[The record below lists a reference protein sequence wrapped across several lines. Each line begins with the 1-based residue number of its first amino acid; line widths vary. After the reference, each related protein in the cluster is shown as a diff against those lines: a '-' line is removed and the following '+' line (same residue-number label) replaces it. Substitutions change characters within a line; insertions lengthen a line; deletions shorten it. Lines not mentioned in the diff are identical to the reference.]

1 VITVKDTKNP
11 VFANVPANVT
21 IQCNGTAPTGPNPSA
36 SDNCDTNVTISFVET
51 LNTLNAC
58 SKVIKRTWTA
68 TDNCGNT
75 ATTSQTISITD
86 NQAPI
91 IVAPANITVECSA
104 VPQPIVPSATDNCD
118 NFSVSIDFTQVKV
131 NGLCAASY
139 TLNRTWTATDK
150 CGNKATAT
158 QVVTVRDTKAPVLT
172 GVPVSVT
179 VSCGSIPAVLNNGT
193 IKATD
198 ACDPFPTISFA
209 ENIITVTSGFCIVR
223 TWTATDNCGNKSSIS
238 QKITAIDTQ
247 KPVFTGAPAS
257 VTVECNAVPAPKY
270 PLASDNCDLNIAV
283 KFLEIRTNGSC
294 ANNYFLKRTWTA
306 IDRAGNSAN
315 YTQVVTVQDT
325 KAPVIANV
333 PANITI
339 TCGTSIP
346 AKPSLFAA
354 DNCSGSIVPT
364 CVETYTAGT
373 CAGKSAIT
381 RTWTATDACGNKS
394 VATQQIT
401 IAGSGATEN
410 AVDYSFTGE
419 IDTEVQARIGNNDK
433 SEMTNVNVY
442 PNPTNGKLNIDFA
455 GTTLQQID
463 ILDMSGRVVYNSKA
477 EIQDATTLDVSNLQN
492 GIYLIRLHSASN
504 IKVQRIVV
512 AK

>member
-1 VITVKDTKNP
+1 
-11 VFANVPANVT
+11 
-21 IQCNGTAPTGPNPSA
+21 
-36 SDNCDTNVTISFVET
+36 
-51 LNTLNAC
+51 
-58 SKVIKRTWTA
+58 
-68 TDNCGNT
+68 
-75 ATTSQTISITD
+75 
-86 NQAPI
+86 
-91 IVAPANITVECSA
+91 
-104 VPQPIVPSATDNCD
+104 VPQPNVPNVTDNCD
-118 NFSVSIDFTQVKV
+118 ASVSIDFTQVKV

-158 QVVTVRDTKAPVLT
+158 QVVTVRDTKAPFLT

-198 ACDPFPTISFA
+198 GCDPFPTISFT

-247 KPVFTGAPAS
+247 KPVFTGTSAN

-401 IAGSGATEN
+401 IVGSGATEN